1 MAPPYTIIVVNDVT
15 IGGTDSI
22 INGES
27 GRTLVAPS
35 RVQIFL
41 NRESVDVTF
50 TITLGGARILL
61 DGAARINA
69 TVGDIPVLPDDGIAD
84 TFGGAGDELVILA
97 SNVNAALQEARAII
111 RVTEIDD
118 NALAMAMQTLGM
130 VSQAA
135 FA

>member
-1 MAPPYTIIVVNDVT
+1 MGVPYTISVINDVT
-15 IGGTDSI
+15 IGGTVSI

-35 RVQIFL
+35 RVQIYL
-41 NRESVDVTF
+41 NRESVDITY
-50 TITLGGARILL
+50 TITLGGARIAL
-61 DGAARINA
+61 DIPARINA
-69 TVGDIPVLPDDGIAD
+69 TVGDPPVLPDDGIAD

-118 NALAMAMQTLGM
+118 NALAQAMQLLGQ